1 MEPSVID
8 AVIPEYIVP
17 VLKKDGVFQVYSE
30 CPTPYKG
37 KRCPGIVECLDGP
50 PPEYKRSYRC
60 GACQTEYTYDELAW
74 RPATREEI
82 QAYLDYK
89 RAWHKIQLD
98 AYQMAG
104 NVLQRKM
111 QNRNTVACY
120 GLEILKYAVLL
131 VLYQDYYIY
140 RGHQTGLTRVDLGE
154 VLEMRKPDGRD
165 VDNRELI
172 GGVLVF
178 LQEEGL
184 AEKNRQ
190 GRWKITQ
197 EGVTVVECC
206 ASDAGV
212 RL

>member
-1 MEPSVID
+1 MDQRLI
-8 AVIPEYIVP
+8 AAIIPEYIVP
-17 VLKKDGVFQVYSE
+17 VIKKDGIFQVYTE

-37 KRCPGIVECLDGP
+37 NRCIGIVQCLDGP
-50 PPEYKRSYRC
+50 PPEYKRVYRC
-60 GACQTEYTYDELAW
+60 AACKTEYEYDELTW
-74 RPATREEI
+74 RPATRAEI
-82 QAYLDYK
+82 QAYMDYK
-89 RAWHKIQLD
+89 RAWHKIQFD

-131 VLYQDYYIY
+131 VLYEDYYFH
-140 RGHQTGLTRVDLGE
+140 RDHSRLTRFEIGLE
-154 VLEMRKPDGRD
+154 LEMRKPDGRG

-172 GGVLVF
+172 GGVLLF
-178 LQEEGL
+178 LQEEGH
-184 AEKNRQ
+184 AEKDRH

-197 EGVTVVECC
+197 EGVTVVEDC

-212 RL
+212 RV

>member
-1 MEPSVID
+1 MEIGAINSI
-8 AVIPEYIVP
+8 IPEDIVP
-17 VLKKDGVFQVYSE
+17 VIKKDGVFQVYTE

-37 KRCPGIVECLDGP
+37 NPCTGIVQCLDGP
-50 PPEYKRSYRC
+50 APEYKRVYRC
-60 GACQTEYTYDELAW
+60 SACHTEYTDEALTW
-74 RPATREEI
+74 RPATRAEI

-89 RAWHKIQLD
+89 RAWHKIQFD

-104 NVLQRKM
+104 NVLQNKM

-131 VLYQDYYIY
+131 VLYEDYHFDHDHS
-140 RGHQTGLTRVDLGE
+140 RLTRSEIGMR
-154 VLEMRKPDGRD
+154 LEMRKPDGRG

-172 GGVLVF
+172 GGVLLF

-184 AEKNRQ
+184 AEKNAH
-190 GRWKITQ
+190 GRWKITA

-206 ASDAGV
+206 ASDASV
-212 RL
+212 RV

>member
-1 MEPSVID
+1 MDRVID
-8 AVIPEYIVP
+8 GIIPEDIVP
-17 VLKKDGVFQVYSE
+17 VIKKDGVFQVYSE

-37 KRCPGIVECLDGP
+37 NSCTGIVQRLDGP
-50 PPEYKRSYRC
+50 APEYKSVYRC
-60 GACQTEYTYDELAW
+60 GLCQTEYTYEALTW
-74 RPATREEI
+74 RPATRAEI

-89 RAWHKIQLD
+89 RAWHKIQFD

-104 NVLQRKM
+104 NVLQNKM

-131 VLYQDYYIY
+131 VLYQDYCFHRY
-140 RGHQTGLTRVDLGE
+140 HQTGLTRVCIGDELQ
-154 VLEMRKPDGRD
+154 MRKPDGRG

-172 GGVLVF
+172 GGVLLF

-184 AEKNRQ
+184 AEKNAH
-190 GRWKITQ
+190 GRWKITA

-206 ASDAGV
+206 ASDASMRV
-212 RL
+212 